1 VEVTKRG
8 PVLIVEDGDED
19 FDMFRRAYVRA
30 GATHELVRCTDGDE
44 ALEYLARTTDRP
56 SLVLLDLNLPGLDGR
71 EVLRELRAS
80 DPHRA
85 IPIMVLSTSN
95 SPRDVELCYREGAN
109 CYAVKPIGLERL
121 ERLVSL
127 IKEFWLE
134 AMELPGVH
142 R

>member
-1 VEVTKRG
+1 MESKNG
-8 PVLIVEDGDED
+8 GQLLIVEDGDED
-19 FDMFRRAYVRA
+19 FDVLRLALRDA
-30 GATHELVRCTDGDE
+30 GVTNELVRCADGDE
-44 ALEYLARTTDRP
+44 ALAYLARKDARP
-56 SLVLLDLNLPGLDGR
+56 ALILLDLNLPGLDGR

-80 DPHRA
+80 ASLRT
-85 IPIMVLSTSN
+85 IPVMVLSTSN

-109 CYAVKPIGLERL
+109 CYAVKPIGLDKL
-121 ERLVSL
+121 ERLVRL